1 MSTNTC
7 KHQYLV
13 LFKGDDSDFT
23 GNQKIILKLETEL
36 DLTGCK
42 AHFRFLDFKQDFNEI
57 PADKTLELV
66 FPKAST
72 SNFPT
77 GAMDAELWLEDSTGK
92 RRTVANRIH
101 IVVTLSVDAAYDNDD
116 PQAITV
122 VITSGSAESVSWNN
136 ITGKPSTFPPS
147 AHTHPISQVEGLQAE
162 LNQKVN
168 KVEGATAGNLASLTS
183 DGGIQNSGESVASL
197 KSYTDNQVATNT
209 ANFLGTYDYATD
221 LGFTPPATSADVDN
235 DEISAALATHVS
247 NPSNN
252 DYVFVVVNYT
262 ATTPADEFR
271 RFKYN
276 ATDEEWLYEYTLNS
290 ASFTPAQWAAINSGI
305 TGVVAPSSSA
315 TSGQAA
321 SAKATDDALA
331 LRPTKAQIDAGW
343 WSEWAVYKNGIVQTN
358 AYVTW
363 SSPDWILTSL
373 DGIGFTGGG
382 IDATDLTFGDP
393 PGYTATRHRV
403 AAPVPM
409 KPEDIGAASVAD
421 ATLTPI
427 YSQTPTFSEWTSIPS
442 GYESAIEWVN
452 NTWCSPGNAD
462 AIGSSAKDF
471 YAVAIN
477 FDSPEQITA
486 TRVRTDIIG
495 YTLGSQSDKPL
506 QPKGD
511 YALLSQLYAAVRNL
525 APDFTA
531 KIYAKNDLCTYN
543 GVFYRCKSA
552 YTATSSSA
560 KPDEDTTHWEAKKAS
575 ELFLPLTGGH
585 VTGGIGVSG
594 SIGMGLCAIVNDAE
608 AGGAYL
614 SDHTDAEIR
623 AFFNDIINTANG
635 LSTAYAKPS
644 DIGIPAFSSSAIYA
658 LNAKVVY
665 NNALWNC
672 TTAVSTAGAWN
683 AANWTKI
690 CDLATDATP
699 TANSKAL
706 MTSGDIKTAL
716 DAKADASKC
725 KYEFNTATVTLST
738 TTDTD
743 DTAAVTGI
751 VDHAKNA
758 ATLVS
763 TVTAATITIPAR
775 TDGYTGDL
783 FLSLTV
789 EGSAPSITFTDAA
802 TSADLEVIFGSA
814 QLADIDTGRNLIL
827 FSEVENGKWKVAVE
841 HEDFPEVTP

>member
-23 GNQKIILKLETEL
+23 GNQKILLKLETEL
-36 DLTGCK
+36 DLAGCK

-122 VITSGSAESVSWNN
+122 VITSGSAEGVSWNN

-235 DEISAALATHVS
+235 YEISAALATHVS

-315 TSGQAA
+315 TTGQAA
-321 SAKATDDALA
+321 SARETGEALDGKVPVLESLTHAQLKAKRDDGTLVPGASYRITDYVATTSGDMSSQSADHPFDIIVTADAVDSLDERAHAIRHAGDTYFPNATKFEAWQVWYSIDNNTSRFAWAVADNATDSVTGTSGRGVVYRLVDEFGNDVPYDFKGIQFLAYGDNGSVYRYTFDSGDASGNTDKSL
-331 LRPTKAQIDAGW
+331 AGW
-343 WSEWAVYKNGIVQTN
+343 PNNVFGNSIGVIFTIGKQRLNRIVFKGN
-358 AYVTW
+358 Y
-363 SSPDWILTSL
+363 SHSN
-373 DGIGFTGGG
+373 
-382 IDATDLTFGDP
+382 TFGCYCASNTF
-393 PGYTATRHRV
+393 GYHCFHNTFGNNCYNIKFGSDCSSNTFGSNCYNIKFGTSSSTKYYCQYITIQSGNRYLYIN
-403 AAPVPM
+403 PT
-409 KPEDIGAASVAD
+409 GTTSASTYYQNVE
-421 ATLTPI
+421 I
-427 YSQTPTFSEWTSIPS
+427 KS
-442 GYESAIEWVN
+442 GVN
-452 NTWCSPGNAD
+452 NTSTYKT
-462 AIGSSAKDF
+462 IT
-471 YAVAIN
+471 
-477 FDSPEQITA
+477 DSNVGQTFH
-486 TRVRTDIIG
+486 TT
-495 YTLGSQSDKPL
+495 YKP
-506 QPKGD
+506 
-511 YALLSQLYAAVRNL
+511 
-525 APDFTA
+525 
-531 KIYAKNDLCTYN
+531 
-543 GVFYRCKSA
+543 
-552 YTATSSSA
+552 
-560 KPDEDTTHWEAKKAS
+560 
-575 ELFLPLTGGH
+575 
-585 VTGGIGVSG
+585 
-594 SIGMGLCAIVNDAE
+594 
-608 AGGAYL
+608 
-614 SDHTDAEIR
+614 
-623 AFFNDIINTANG
+623 
-635 LSTAYAKPS
+635 
-644 DIGIPAFSSSAIYA
+644 
-658 LNAKVVY
+658 
-665 NNALWNC
+665 
-672 TTAVSTAGAWN
+672 
-683 AANWTKI
+683 
-690 CDLATDATP
+690 
-699 TANSKAL
+699 ANSQEI
-706 MTSGDIKTAL
+706 S
-716 DAKADASKC
+716 
-725 KYEFNTATVTLST
+725 V
-738 TTDTD
+738 
-743 DTAAVTGI
+743 
-751 VDHAKNA
+751 
-758 ATLVS
+758 
-763 TVTAATITIPAR
+763 P
-775 TDGYTGDL
+775 
-783 FLSLTV
+783 
-789 EGSAPSITFTDAA
+789 
-802 TSADLEVIFGSA
+802 
-814 QLADIDTGRNLIL
+814 
-827 FSEVENGKWKVAVE
+827 
-841 HEDFPEVTP
+841 